1 VPREYL
7 MVDEKLV
14 RADITGSKGTKKIPG
29 VRVWSELRPQG

>member
-1 VPREYL
+1 